1 MDMKK
6 FNEEVDRFDLEN
18 IDMADIKMT
27 ELELKRIKKNAQE
40 KCRVSKGSKIGMA
53 AAVAGTIVIGGSFT
67 PVIAENVPVVRDI
80 FYELG
85 LFKEEYKEHIEYIG
99 ETRTSELGEV
109 TLDNLIVTDNAVLI
123 GIIFKSNEPI
133 DYDVNNLRINMF
145 ETDGLFGLSDER
157 ILKKIDEYTV
167 AITIEAQLAG
177 GSLIDNK
184 KMVIEPI
191 LDIPISENQ
200 SKEKSLGKFEIKS
213 EFKASIE
220 NREVY
225 ELDIDRVNSETKQ
238 KEIITTLESNVL
250 GTSLYTKDKG
260 KGGWSTPESEGYAI
274 TLKVDGKDYYPT
286 GASSAHPTGK
296 RRTNRYIY
304 KQLKVDDIR
313 NAKTIEIMV
322 GDTVHTVK

>member
-40 KCRVSKGSKIGMA
+40 KCRVSKGSKIGVA

-85 LFKEEYKEHIEYIG
+85 LFEDDYKEHIEYIG

-133 DYDVNNLRINMF
+133 DYDVNNLRIDMSG
-145 ETDGLFGLSDER
+145 TDGIFGGGGETIS
-157 ILKKIDEYTV
+157 KKIDEHTV
-167 AITIEAQLAG
+167 AITSEIQLIG

-184 KMVIEPI
+184 NMFIDPQLVVQV
-191 LDIPISENQ
+191 SENQ
-200 SKEKSLGKFEIKS
+200 VEYKSLGKFEIKS

-250 GTSLYTKDKG
+250 GTSLYIKDKG
-260 KGGWSTPESEGYAI
+260 KGGWSTPVSGGYAI
-274 TLKVDGKDYYPT
+274 TLKIDGKDYYPT